1 MYVEKQQPRLA
12 ETNKKVD
19 LWRLKH
25 LYDPNFSF
33 KPIFQREEHK
43 KEELE
48 ELFIFI
54 SYGNTSPSSLS
65 EIFFRDIKESPLED
79 WINYEKVRSDP
90 LSLKF
95 KRFHYRMNILEHK
108 IEKLIHKFDSFDK
121 KLSGTIN
128 LKPIPDEFRENKLF
142 LNEQNWILENKSKF
156 PEEILIYIKHNGN
169 FKLLAHSENLEYV
182 KKEIDNLIDKKIISE
197 NDTLFFA

>member
-1 MYVEKQQPRLA
+1 MFVEKQQLRLA
-12 ETNKKVD
+12 ETNKRVD
-19 LWRLKH
+19 LWGLKH
-25 LYDPNFSF
+25 LYDPNISF
-33 KPIFQREEHK
+33 KPIFHREVFK

-48 ELFIFI
+48 KFFIFI

-65 EIFFRDIKESPLED
+65 EILFRDVKESPFEY
-79 WINYEKVRSDP
+79 WINLEKVRSNP

-95 KRFHYRMNILEHK
+95 ERFHHRMNTLEHK

-121 KLSGTIN
+121 KLSGIIN

-142 LNEQNWILENKSKF
+142 LNEQSWILEIKSKF

-169 FKLLAHSENLEYV
+169 FKLLAHSENLEYA
-182 KKEIDNLIDKKIISE
+182 KKKIDQLIDKKIISE